1 MVLVFAINANAE
13 DQKRKK
19 GFREKGFGEKKRGKW
34 KNPRSALPT
43 RERRESRGTKEHT
56 NNIQRNAVIR
66 TVPGSS
72 YSKENHQG
80 GKNRTFGGGR
90 RAQEGEN
97 RDCRERSFEGDEQ
110 CGVAERMNVTVG

>member
-34 KNPRSALPT
+34 KNPRSALPAK
-43 RERRESRGTKEHT
+43 ERRETRGITKHT
-56 NNIQRNAVIR
+56 SNIQRNAVIW

-80 GKNRTFGGGR
+80 GKNRTFGGSR

-110 CGVAERMNVTVG
+110 CGIAE